1 MAAPLFVAVSIILRT
16 VAYRGKTKPPTE
28 EGRGKRERG
37 SFLAANN
44 TRAGLLRPLANRLW
58 ALVSY
63 DKK

>member
-44 TRAGLLRPLANRLW
+44 TRAGLLSLPPSAGQSPLG
-58 ALVSY
+58 VS
-63 DKK
+63 